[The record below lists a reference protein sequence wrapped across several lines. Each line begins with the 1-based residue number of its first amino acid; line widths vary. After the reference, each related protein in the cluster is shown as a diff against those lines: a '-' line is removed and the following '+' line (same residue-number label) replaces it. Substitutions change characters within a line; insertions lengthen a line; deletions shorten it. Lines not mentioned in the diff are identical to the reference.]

1 MYFVGPREKTASI
14 LSAKCVQ
21 QKPTNPRV
29 RSSASNKIDAL
40 LLDVDRV
47 VGRGTLD
54 RSQI

>member
-47 VGRGTLD
+47 VGRETLD